1 MTAMPL
7 AVEPAAPAA
16 AAAAP
21 LIAKVLA
28 DFAHDLTHEAIPET
42 VRERAKHLILDATGI
57 AFASGRY
64 DFAHKSLTAIAGLG
78 GSGDV
83 PVIGFPARLSPRDAA
98 LVNGILVHGLD
109 FDDTHTG
116 AVLHVTTSIW
126 PAVLSAGWMRGA
138 SGKDLLTAY
147 VAGAEAITRL

>member
-16 AAAAP
+16 AAVAP

-83 PVIGFPARLSPRDAA
+83 PVIGLAARLSPGEAARGNGTPGTGLHSDAP
-98 LVNGILVHGLD
+98 N
-109 FDDTHTG
+109 
-116 AVLHVTTSIW
+116 
-126 PAVLSAGWMRGA
+126 
-138 SGKDLLTAY
+138 
-147 VAGAEAITRL
+147 TRP